1 MNDSEVKTILDAL
14 KQGKMVIVK
23 GVSESKVQITAPQDK
38 VVVIVRE

>member
-1 MNDSEVKTILDAL
+1 MSNNEAKTILDAL

-23 GVSESKVQITAPQDK
+23 GVSESKVQITAPPDK